1 MIISDLQYIE
11 SADNSEVQGGYNYA
25 TASSY
30 TDAKAFGDYAKTY
43 TNQYA
48 IADAKAGVSLSG
60 GTAFAEASY
69 GTNYAKAG

>member
-11 SADNSEVQGGYNYA
+11 SADNSEVQGGYNYVE
-25 TASSY
+25 ASSY
-30 TDAKAFGDYAKTY
+30 TDAKAFGNFLHTR

-60 GTAFAEASY
+60 GTAYAHAEY
-69 GTNYAKAG
+69 